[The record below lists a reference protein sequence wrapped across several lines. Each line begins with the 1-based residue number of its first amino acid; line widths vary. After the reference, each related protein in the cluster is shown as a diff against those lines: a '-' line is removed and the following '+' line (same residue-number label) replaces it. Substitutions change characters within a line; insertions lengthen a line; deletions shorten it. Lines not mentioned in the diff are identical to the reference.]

1 MEGILYFTL
10 TCVSSLLY
18 TCYNQIKHDDKPDDD
33 NNTTH
38 ANNKHIN
45 NTNEVS
51 HYTGI
56 FTHIKETITNIS
68 TIIVSS
74 FYSSDSTNINNKPAS
89 PDTIPTT
96 TATVVNNT
104 LITNEFRT
112 KFDALYIENI
122 INKLQLHIQK
132 DEGNRGIIKCAQ
144 NSHINQYKEL
154 FLATSNLLSSP
165 DLKRVIILTG
175 FPCNMEYNPPTET
188 DGILG
193 ALAVAR

>member
-18 TCYNQIKHDDKPDDD
+18 TCYNQINHDDKPDDD
-33 NNTTH
+33 NN
-38 ANNKHIN
+38 KHTN

-51 HYTGI
+51 HFI

-68 TIIVSS
+68 TIIVSR
-74 FYSSDSTNINNKPAS
+74 FYTSNNTDNINANKPAPTTS
-89 PDTIPTT
+89 PT
-96 TATVVNNT
+96 TATVNNT
-104 LITNEFRT
+104 FVTKEYRA
-112 KFDALYIENI
+112 KFDLLYIENI
-122 INKLQLHIQK
+122 INKLQLRIQN
-132 DEGNRGIIKCAQ
+132 DECNRGITTCAL

-154 FLATSNLLSSP
+154 FLATSNLLTSP

>member
-18 TCYNQIKHDDKPDDD
+18 TCYNQIKHDDKPDNN
-33 NNTTH
+33 NNTTNN
-38 ANNKHIN
+38 NNKPHTN
-45 NTNEVS
+45 NTKEVS
-51 HYTGI
+51 HYI

-74 FYSSDSTNINNKPAS
+74 FYNTDSTHTNNKPAF
-89 PDTIPTT
+89 PDT
-96 TATVVNNT
+96 TATTVVNNT
-104 LITNEFRT
+104 LITNEYRT
-112 KFDALYIENI
+112 KFDLLYIENI
-122 INKLQLHIQK
+122 INKLQLHIQN
-132 DEGNRGIIKCAQ
+132 DEGNRGIITCAL